1 MVAPIGT
8 VMLGWLQ
15 WKWCFV
21 CMHHMYITYVLH
33 VYHMC
38 IACVLHLYCMCI
50 ACASFTAMCVCTID
64 IHGQALI
71 VAPNW
76 NCLVVGIMFCCSC
89 VLLAA
94 ICVCTVDSVCMLQ
107 LKLSGYIEMLLQQAV
122 MGMASPLHVCY
133 VYTNHFSEEAGCA
146 LELHFDQN
154 SSQYQALQGQ
164 LCIHYSL
171 WCVCFIPISARDNNN
186 TSISSSVTKVHLNL
200 LTTNNCSSA
209 TFSHTGNTFGATLHN
224 SRPSATK
231 AKATNSPLEADA
243 KYVPA

>member
-50 ACASFTAMCVCTID
+50 ACASFTAMCVCTVD

-76 NCLVVGIMFCCSC
+76 NCLVVGIMFCC
-89 VLLAA
+89 LLAA
-94 ICVCTVDSVCMLQ
+94 ICVCTVDSVCLLQ
-107 LKLSGYIEMLLQQAV
+107 LKLSGYIEMLL
-122 MGMASPLHVCY
+122 
-133 VYTNHFSEEAGCA
+133 
-146 LELHFDQN
+146 
-154 SSQYQALQGQ
+154 
-164 LCIHYSL
+164 
-171 WCVCFIPISARDNNN
+171 
-186 TSISSSVTKVHLNL
+186 
-200 LTTNNCSSA
+200 
-209 TFSHTGNTFGATLHN
+209 
-224 SRPSATK
+224 
-231 AKATNSPLEADA
+231 
-243 KYVPA
+243 